1 MRPEK
6 GGLHRPAALPA
17 GNPRTVEWMDT
28 SGVRVEM
35 PNELL
40 RSNAGYTKS
49 FYTTPVPQRLGGKW
63 VDDPNFMSELRY
75 GGRTTTINRYE
86 RAGHGGPPLSQV
98 GGSSRGSSRASIVT
112 PYGGGGGA
120 RGGQSSAGGFNS
132 YVDAARVGSS
142 RGGQSR
148 QGGGGSGRDL
158 RSSSGASGGRGDSYQ
173 SRLPSTSGGSRGGR
187 PATAQ
192 DMEIGRLT
200 QQLHTLKSSRGD
212 RLDSATRKLPVMLG
226 YQQL

>member
-158 RSSSGASGGRGDSYQ
+158 RSSS
-173 SRLPSTSGGSRGGR
+173 TSGGSRGGR

-200 QQLHTLKSSRGD
+200 QQLHTLKSSRGH